1 MKEYIFHIYFCLCGE
16 TYGVFHPVI
25 TADSYQKAY
34 GQLLNEI
41 PGKYT
46 YDYFR
51 INPRYRVN
59 GKIRIS
65 K

>member
-1 MKEYIFHIYFCLCGE
+1 MREYRFHIYFILCGE
-16 TYGVFHPVI
+16 TYGVFHTV

-34 GQLLNEI
+34 GLLLNEI
-41 PGKYT
+41 PTKYT

-59 GKIRIS
+59 GKIRIA